1 MRAYDTNPL
10 KNLKSAFLKFWSIKK
25 INKINNLNFLSFE
38 SLFSFRHLEFLFPL
52 SLSYRVCLSPVLI
65 KGGR

>member
-10 KNLKSAFLKFWSIKK
+10 KNLRSAFLKFWSIK
-25 INKINNLNFLSFE
+25 KINNLNFLSFE
-38 SLFSFRHLEFLFPL
+38 SLFSFQHLEFLFLFPL